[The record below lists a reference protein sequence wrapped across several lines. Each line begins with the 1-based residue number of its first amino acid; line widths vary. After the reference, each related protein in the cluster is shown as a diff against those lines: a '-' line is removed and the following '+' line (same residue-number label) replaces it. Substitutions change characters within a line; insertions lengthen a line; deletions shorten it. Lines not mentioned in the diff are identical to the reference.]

1 MQNAE
6 TLNTDQIGEFL
17 QLSQEIEFT
26 GQSRAEVYDWVGRV
40 LVAQEYAGQGKKQ
53 RGTIR
58 AYIAKVTGRSLA
70 QVTRLIRLYRATGK
84 VEVKPYGRRRFPRR
98 YTDQDIALLAEVD
111 RAHGRLSGR
120 RRAAF

>member
-1 MQNAE
+1 MRNAE
-6 TLNTDQIGEFL
+6 TLNTDQIGKFL
-17 QLSQEIEFT
+17 DLSREMEFT

-98 YTDQDIALLAEVD
+98 YTDQDIGLLYS
-111 RAHGRLSGR
+111 RA
-120 RRAAF
+120 